1 MLSYLVSFVVLLVSL
16 VVAARLLDGMEIKGG
31 LGSHVVVGLIFGV
44 LNTILG
50 PALFAAI
57 GIGTLGIGFL
67 LSFVSRLIA
76 TAIVLKIV
84 DAMTD
89 RLRVKDFKTAFLAA
103 LLMSLTTSVCE
114 VVIDFA
120 FSH

>member
-1 MLSYLVSFVVLLVSL
+1 MSYLVSFVVLLVSL

-31 LGSHVVVGLIFGV
+31 LGSHVLVGLIFGV
-44 LNTILG
+44 LNAILG

-67 LSFVSRLIA
+67 LSFVTRLIA

-84 DAMTD
+84 DALTD